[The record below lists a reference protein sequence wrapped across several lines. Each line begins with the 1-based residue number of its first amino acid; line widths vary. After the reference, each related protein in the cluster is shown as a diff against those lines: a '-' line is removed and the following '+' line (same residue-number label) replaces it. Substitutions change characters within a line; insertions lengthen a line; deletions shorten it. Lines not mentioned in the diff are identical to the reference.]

1 MGRPGFDCEGLCHAP
16 TCRTPHTSQFG
27 DSLELFQNSLKDL
40 LEKRSLV
47 SLQSSLICW
56 QSRPLNILREG
67 IVARADSEPV
77 LLVGP
82 VIGRVTDTTAS
93 FLLEVNDEIDVN
105 ISIAQVN
112 GHKDRFDRQMVLLG
126 QDLPEQ
132 PSLISLELDRTYF
145 SARSAVCTAQR
156 LRPGLPVTFQ
166 LQNLKPD
173 TPYMVFIS
181 NIPEAEM
188 RSPLRFR
195 TLPTRMESLR
205 VVVLGDYA
213 TASFGSGW
221 QDDSDPW
228 KELQKSVASGL
239 EVQVALQV
247 GRSYAAEIFD
257 QVCGSLREHQSFCEG
272 PRQRMLKEARNL
284 LRESYRITLGGHVQL
299 RSALAQICSN
309 LSVFQAPLDLPT
321 LLQRAHELDEQG
333 DADASLLLGDIH
345 QLLCLGLEVYREYQ
359 RSLWDGSF
367 HVGLATQVLGQGWL
381 DVPDKPAAE
390 QEEEDEAGLEYLVDA
405 GAIADSV
412 EEWHIHRYGPA
423 TILVLDTKGNAM
435 TAALTSTWPQKVLS
449 EKQWE
454 AIDEALSDE
463 MAQALLLVSDTPLA
477 LEEAEPRGVVET
489 NAAAADVGFVGGH
502 RWTMS
507 WEMANAPAGSPR
519 GSRASRGSRGSRE
532 SQEMANAPAGS
543 PRGSRASRG
552 SRGSRESQ
560 ASKTAED
567 VKDAAGS
574 VGEDAQVTAA
584 SAEEDTQ
591 VVVASQGSKENGL
604 ETGLNTD
611 KASDASAQSE
621 PEETE
626 SAREGSQLDASVGDP
641 GTQIA
646 SQGSKGLESGPAAF
660 AEQAESDREG
670 SQLDA
675 GSGEQGLLM
684 AEGSIEQAGSNLSEL
699 LGKVSNLAKVDVPEE
714 KAEEEE
720 FEGPKEKLPT
730 WRTSR
735 KEQESLLDKIFR
747 WKKAQYGRE
756 AVLINGGAACSK
768 GTLEDTRL
776 ELSIPVVCAGG
787 AEGSEDRWRWTGE
800 LPGKRF
806 RYRYEEPKANHWGLP
821 FLQLDLSKDQV
832 TVDVSVVTG
841 PLAQQ
846 MSYRPR
852 TRGLFSE

>member
-1 MGRPGFDCEGLCHAP
+1 
-16 TCRTPHTSQFG
+16 
-27 DSLELFQNSLKDL
+27 
-40 LEKRSLV
+40 
-47 SLQSSLICW
+47 
-56 QSRPLNILREG
+56 
-67 IVARADSEPV
+67 
-77 LLVGP
+77 
-82 VIGRVTDTTAS
+82 
-93 FLLEVNDEIDVN
+93 
-105 ISIAQVN
+105 
-112 GHKDRFDRQMVLLG
+112 
-126 QDLPEQ
+126 
-132 PSLISLELDRTYF
+132 
-145 SARSAVCTAQR
+145 
-156 LRPGLPVTFQ
+156 
-166 LQNLKPD
+166 
-173 TPYMVFIS
+173 
-181 NIPEAEM
+181 M
-188 RSPLRFR
+188 R
-195 TLPTRMESLR
+195 
-205 VVVLGDYA
+205 
-213 TASFGSGW
+213 
-221 QDDSDPW
+221 
-228 KELQKSVASGL
+228 
-239 EVQVALQV
+239 
-247 GRSYAAEIFD
+247 
-257 QVCGSLREHQSFCEG
+257 
-272 PRQRMLKEARNL
+272 
-284 LRESYRITLGGHVQL
+284 
-299 RSALAQICSN
+299 
-309 LSVFQAPLDLPT
+309 
-321 LLQRAHELDEQG
+321 
-333 DADASLLLGDIH
+333 
-345 QLLCLGLEVYREYQ
+345 
-359 RSLWDGSF
+359 
-367 HVGLATQVLGQGWL
+367 
-381 DVPDKPAAE
+381 
-390 QEEEDEAGLEYLVDA
+390 
-405 GAIADSV
+405 
-412 EEWHIHRYGPA
+412 
-423 TILVLDTKGNAM
+423 
-435 TAALTSTWPQKVLS
+435 PQKVLS

-477 LEEAEPRGVVET
+477 LEERQSHAVSWRRMWQQLMLASL
-489 NAAAADVGFVGGH
+489 AATAGPCPGRSPPDLA
-502 RWTMS
+502 
-507 WEMANAPAGSPR
+507 EMANAPAGSPR

-699 LGKVSNLAKVDVPEE
+699 LGKAGSNLSELLGKVSNLAKVDVPEE
-714 KAEEEE
+714 KAEEEEE